1 MNLLKISFIGAVLIA
16 VTLILRV
23 PLLNRLPKR
32 TFPAIWGLVILRL
45 LLPFSIP
52 LTFSVYSLLAPS
64 SNYSAP
70 AASESDMLPATNEI
84 THNIEPLT
92 HETAILPDNEAVIPT
107 KTVLSVIWL
116 IGAVSMA
123 IIFVIMYIRAWRKF
137 RDSLPE
143 ENLFITQWL
152 SSHSIRRKA
161 AVRCSDRISS
171 PLTYGVLRP
180 VILLPCSM
188 NRADEKRLDFVLT
201 HEWVHICRFD
211 ALKKMLCILALCVH
225 WFNPL
230 VWVMFFCYTRD
241 LELACDEGV
250 VRRLGVKRKS
260 DYAKTLIAM
269 EAERSGFAAFSS
281 GFGGSAAEERI
292 RAVMK
297 IKKNSGFAG
306 VSSCM
311 LICAVAAAAVL
322 AVSTAREVGTDS
334 GIDIDYG
341 ATIAERWSQDWESI
355 VAEKKGFVLPT
366 ASVFSFNVNGAGKA
380 VLVIHSEYKGSSGML
395 YILDKDGSIKLSDY
409 IRTGLAVEAL
419 ENGSETI
426 LHMTM
431 VKSGPL
437 FLAEHDPRYVQ
448 DFYYKISGNGITLA
462 LYLDRE
468 DYDNKPYAWGKYV
481 DNNSI
486 NLTEEEYNSERETL
500 TNGYTVVKRVDFDS
514 DGNGAN
520 DNSFDFEDVPDGFAQ
535 FINDE
540 KT

>member
-1 MNLLKISFIGAVLIA
+1 MSLLKISFIGAVLIA

-32 TFPAIWGLVILRL
+32 TFPAIWGVVILRL

-52 LTFSVYSLLAPS
+52 LTFSVYSLLAPLS
-64 SNYSAP
+64 DHSAP
-70 AASESDMLPATNEI
+70 AASEGDLLSTVEEI
-84 THNIEPLT
+84 TPNTAPLT
-92 HETAILPDNEAVIPT
+92 HETAILPDVGAVIPT

-116 IGAVSMA
+116 SGAVAMA

-152 SSHSIRRKA
+152 SSHSIRRKVT
-161 AVRCSDRISS
+161 VRCSDRISS

-188 NRADEKRLDFVLT
+188 NRTNENRLDFVLT

-211 ALKKMLCILALCVH
+211 ALKKMFCILALCVH

-281 GFGGSAAEERI
+281 GFGGSAAKERI

-322 AVSTAREVGTDS
+322 AVSSTREVGTDG

-341 ATIAERWSQDWESI
+341 ATIAEQWSQYWEVVSVERAGMI
-355 VAEKKGFVLPT
+355 KPT
-366 ASVFSFNVNGAGKA
+366 ANVFSFDVSGAGKA
-380 VLVIHSEYKGSSGML
+380 VLVIHPQYKGCGGVL
-395 YILDKDGSIKLSDY
+395 YILDKDGSIKLSEQIAMGY
-409 IRTGLAVEAL
+409 EMEAL

-426 LHMTM
+426 LHMTK
-431 VKSGPL
+431 VL
-437 FLAEHDPRYVQ
+437 FAGAAAGDLKWVYD
-448 DFYYKISGNGITLA
+448 YYYNVSDDGINLVLDMDRSVYNGSS
-462 LYLDRE
+462 
-468 DYDNKPYAWGKYV
+468 NKWVKYV
-481 DNNSI
+481 DGEI
-486 NLTEEEYNSERETL
+486 VDLTEEEYNSERETL
-500 TNGYTVVKRVDFDS
+500 TDGYTVVKSVDFDP
-514 DGNGAN
+514 DLNGMP
-520 DNSFDFEDVPDGFAQ
+520 DNSFDFEGDLDGFAQ
-535 FINDE
+535 YINNE
-540 KT
+540 KTL